1 MMYIRRNEQGE
12 IIAASE
18 EPLAGF
24 VDVPPED
31 PDLQAFLTS
40 ITAAGPAESR
50 LRESDSALIRV
61 IEDLVDLL
69 STKGI
74 IRFTDLPAEAQDK
87 LMIRKSLRG
96 QDEHLNLIDEAGDDV
111 FNFD

>member
-12 IIAASE
+12 IIAASD

-24 VDVPPED
+24 VKVSSED
-31 PDLQAFLTS
+31 ADLQAFLTS
-40 ITAAGPAESR
+40 LTVDPEDSR
-50 LRESDSALIRV
+50 FRESDSSLIRV

-69 STKGI
+69 TTKGI
-74 IRFTDLPAEAQDK
+74 IRFTDLPSEAQDK
-87 LMIRKSLRG
+87 LMVRKSLRG
-96 QDEHLNLIDEAGDDV
+96 QDEHLNLIDEAGDDL